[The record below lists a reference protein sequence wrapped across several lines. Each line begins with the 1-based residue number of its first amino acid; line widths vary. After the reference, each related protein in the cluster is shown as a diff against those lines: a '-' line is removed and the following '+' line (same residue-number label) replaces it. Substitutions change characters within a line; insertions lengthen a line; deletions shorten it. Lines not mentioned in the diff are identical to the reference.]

1 MGIPGRDGVLSFAA
15 NLRVIHEP
23 WSLYLENFDDR
34 TYNSNQDRIDRVAA

>member
-1 MGIPGRDGVLSFAA
+1 MPIHLPRPAPAEGL
-15 NLRVIHEP
+15 LTHEP